1 MSSPHPKARVISLS
15 KVLEDA
21 VVTAGETAT
30 FQCELSFEGI
40 AVEWFLGGTKLES
53 SNRVSYFT
61 SLNSAHML
69 TKGQRNHSLLL
80 LLLLTIPSFFRASV

>member
-40 AVEWFLGGTKLES
+40 AVEWFLGATKLES
-53 SNRVSYFT
+53 SDRVSYFT
-61 SLNSAHML
+61 SLNSTH
-69 TKGQRNHSLLL
+69 
-80 LLLLTIPSFFRASV
+80 

>member
-1 MSSPHPKARVISLS
+1 MCSPQARVISLS

-21 VVTAGETAT
+21 LVTAGETAT

-53 SNRVSYFT
+53 SDRVSYFT
-61 SLNSAHML
+61 SLNSTHNAN
-69 TKGQRNHSLLL
+69 QRPIESVIAS
-80 LLLLTIPSFFRASV
+80 TITTNYTLFL